1 MIASIQAKLTGWAV
15 AIAAALAILTGA
27 YLKGRSDK
35 ASDQAQRQVRDTQ
48 KARKIENE
56 ISHLDDSDVD
66 ARLSK
71 WLRDR

>member
-1 MIASIQAKLTGWAV
+1 MTFLTRIKGWAV

-35 ASDQAQRQVRDTQ
+35 ASDHAQRQVRDVQ
-48 KARKIENE
+48 QARKIENE